1 MVRVNRLSLFAFLWA
16 LQVLVQH
23 TVFDNWL
30 QDGRPFAW
38 LQVFMACSLMLMP
51 SSLLLLLSLSVFTV
65 LHYAVLSP
73 FFVNHHV
80 NEILISLL
88 LVGVILNALMN
99 FGKAKHIN
107 SLQLRKR
114 IFEQISSP
122 IRLSFVLI
130 YWFAFVSK
138 LNTDFVNP
146 AVSCAVIMYDKT
158 VLSLPFL
165 PTGHWVYMAVIW
177 GTIIFEFLL
186 PVLLAFRKT
195 RQQAI
200 FMALAFHFFLSFSG
214 HRSFSSHA
222 YAVLF
227 VFFADDFVPFLQ
239 HRLNMLHKN
248 IKRFTE
254 DPSQL
259 YQLLRVLVVPAIVA
273 LIVAVVF
280 SDDHPWLRSWLRR
293 VWYVF
298 SLIYLGVVALYL
310 LKRPASERSFTTK
323 QLLLPK
329 MRPLCWLFPIIV
341 VFNAMNPYVGL
352 KTHTSITM
360 YSNLRTEGDIQNHI
374 IISGSLKL
382 FDYQEDWLEILQ
394 ASVPRLQIYSDEN
407 VYVNRIQFFQRIIF
421 FGLSG
426 NAIVRYKGN
435 IYRVGFKNGEVESPP
450 EIPLPGFFERKLMF
464 FRTIDKQ
471 PPCICRH

>member
-51 SSLLLLLSLSVFTV
+51 SSLLLLVSLSVFTII
-65 LHYAVLSP
+65 HYAVLSP
-73 FFVNHHV
+73 FFVNHHM

-88 LVGVILNALMN
+88 LVGVIVNTWMSS
-99 FGKAKHIN
+99 GKPTNTN
-107 SLQLRKR
+107 SLQLRKQ

-138 LNTDFVNP
+138 LNTDFLNP
-146 AVSCAVIMYDKT
+146 EVSCAVIMYDKT
-158 VLSLPFL
+158 VLSMPFL
-165 PTGHWVYMAVIW
+165 PTGYEVYMAVIW

-195 RQQAI
+195 RQQTI
-200 FMALAFHFFLSFSG
+200 FIALAFHFFLSFSG

-227 VFFADDFVPFLQ
+227 VFFADDFAPFLQ
-239 HRLNMLHKN
+239 HRLNMLHKFV
-248 IKRFTE
+248 KRLTTE
-254 DPSQL
+254 PSQL
-259 YQLLRVLVVPAIVA
+259 YQFLRVLVIPAIVA

-293 VWYVF
+293 VWYVY
-298 SLIYLGVVALYL
+298 SLIYLGIVALYL
-310 LKRPASERSFTTK
+310 YNRPASERSFTTR
-323 QLLLPK
+323 QLLFPQ
-329 MRPLCWLFPIIV
+329 MRPLCWLFPIA
-341 VFNAMNPYVGL
+341 VFLNAMNPYLGL

-360 YSNLRTEGDIQNHI
+360 YSNLRTEGNIQNHFFI
-374 IISGSLKL
+374 PGSLKL

-394 ASVPRLQIYSDEN
+394 ASDRRLQIYAEEN
-407 VYVNRIQFFQRIIF
+407 VYVNRIQLFQRIIF
-421 FGLSG
+421 FELTG

-435 IYRVGFKNGEVESPP
+435 IYRLDFKEGHVDDHP
-450 EIPLPGFFERKLMF
+450 EIPAPGFLERKLFF

>member
-16 LQVLVQH
+16 LQVLIQH

-51 SSLLLLLSLSVFTV
+51 SSLLLLVCLSVFTV

-88 LVGVILNALMN
+88 LIGVVFDAWTKSGNTATAN
-99 FGKAKHIN
+99 N
-107 SLQLRKR
+107 LQLRKS

-138 LNTDFVNP
+138 LNYDFLNP
-146 AVSCAVIMYDKT
+146 DVSCAVVMYDKT
-158 VLSLPFL
+158 VLSMPFL
-165 PTGHWVYMAVIW
+165 PTGYSIYMAVIW

-195 RQQAI
+195 RQHTI
-200 FMALAFHFFLSFSG
+200 FLALAFHFFLSFSG

-239 HRLNMLHKN
+239 HRLNLLHKY
-248 IKRFTE
+248 IKRFSN
-254 DPSQL
+254 DPAQL
-259 YQLLRVLVVPAIVA
+259 YQFLRVLVVPAIVA

-280 SDDHPWLRSWLRR
+280 SDAHPWLRSWLRR
-293 VWYVF
+293 VWYVY
-298 SLIYLGVVALYL
+298 SIVYLGIVALYL
-310 LKRPASERSFTTK
+310 LKRPASGRSFSPK
-323 QLLLPK
+323 QLFLPR
-329 MRPLCWLFPIIV
+329 MRPIFWLFPIAII
-341 VFNAMNPYVGL
+341 FNA
-352 KTHTSITM
+352 I
-360 YSNLRTEGDIQNHI
+360 
-374 IISGSLKL
+374 
-382 FDYQEDWLEILQ
+382 
-394 ASVPRLQIYSDEN
+394 
-407 VYVNRIQFFQRIIF
+407 
-421 FGLSG
+421 
-426 NAIVRYKGN
+426 
-435 IYRVGFKNGEVESPP
+435 
-450 EIPLPGFFERKLMF
+450 
-464 FRTIDKQ
+464 
-471 PPCICRH
+471 